1 VNSENKLLILDL
13 DETLIHAS
21 TTRLDCS
28 HSDSFAELPNFLV
41 YGYYIYKRPNLD
53 RFIATCLEWFDV
65 AVWTSSG
72 SEYAAEIVSA
82 IFPNPQALK
91 FMWTRD
97 RCSILSN
104 YNYDFIDGH
113 YPQYYTRKPLWKV
126 KRRGY
131 SLESIIA
138 IDDTPKK
145 WEQSYGNLIAVKPFQ
160 GDRFDRELE
169 HLLIYL
175 DTLRSVKNIRSI
187 EKRWWRDRIV
197 LDR

>member
-1 VNSENKLLILDL
+1 VNSKNKLLILDL

-21 TTRLDCS
+21 ATRLDRS
-28 HSDSFAELPNFLV
+28 HRICFAESPDFLV
-41 YGYYIYKRPNLD
+41 YDYYIYKRPDLD

-72 SEYAAEIVSA
+72 SEYAAKIVSA
-82 IFPNPQALK
+82 IFPNPQSLK
-91 FMWTRD
+91 FIWTRD

-104 YNYDFIDGH
+104 CNYDLIDGH
-113 YPQYYTRKPLWKV
+113 YPQYYSRKPLWKV

-131 SLESIIA
+131 KIESIIA

-145 WEQSYGNLIAVKPFQ
+145 WEQSYGNLIMVKPFQ
-160 GDRFDRELE
+160 GDLFDRELA

-175 DTLRSVKNIRSI
+175 DTLRHVENIRTI
-187 EKRWWRDRIV
+187 EKRGWRDKII
-197 LDR
+197 LD

>member
-1 VNSENKLLILDL
+1 MSLYD
-13 DETLIHAS
+13 
-21 TTRLDCS
+21 
-28 HSDSFAELPNFLV
+28 
-41 YGYYIYKRPNLD
+41 YQIYKRPNLD

-72 SEYAAEIVSA
+72 SEYAAEVVSA

-97 RCSILSN
+97 RCSIASN
-104 YNYDFIDGH
+104 YHYDLIDGH
-113 YPQYYTRKPLWKV
+113 YPQYYARKPLWKV

-131 SLESIIA
+131 KLDCIIA

-145 WEQSYGNLIAVKPFQ
+145 WEQSYGNLITVQPFQ

-169 HLLIYL
+169 YLPIYL
-175 DTLRSVKNIRSI
+175 NILRYAENIRSI
-187 EKRWWRDRIV
+187 EKRGWRDRIV
-197 LDR
+197 LNR